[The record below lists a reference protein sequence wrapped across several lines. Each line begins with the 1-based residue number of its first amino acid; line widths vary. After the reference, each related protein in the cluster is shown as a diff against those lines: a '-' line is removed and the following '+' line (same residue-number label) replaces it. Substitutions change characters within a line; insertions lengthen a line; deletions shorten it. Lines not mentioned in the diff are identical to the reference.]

1 MTVTVSVM
9 TTTYNHAPYIGQ
21 AIESVLAQQTDFAW
35 EQVIGED
42 CSTDGTRAV
51 VQEYGRRYPDRIKPI
66 LRERNVGRRRNFLET
81 FSACQGQYIA
91 ILEGDDYWTSPH
103 KLQRQ
108 VDFLDANPD
117 CTICFHAVEARAE
130 SGVQPPKLV
139 RASRP
144 RYTLE
149 DLLEQNVIPT
159 CSVMFRNH
167 LFDRFPDW
175 YLQAPAGDW
184 PLHVLNLHHG
194 DAGYIDEVMAVYRVH
209 GGGVW
214 SPQATSDRRR
224 QILAILEL
232 FYHHLDPVY
241 RPKIEQSI
249 ARWHFKAL
257 NAMLIE
263 RDYRAAAAY
272 GWKLLVAPGVPR
284 TALLKNTAW
293 AVRSRRSSRGGV
305 GAQGKAAA

>member
-1 MTVTVSVM
+1 MTVKVSVM
-9 TTTYNHAPYIGQ
+9 TTTYNHEPYIGQ
-21 AIESVLAQQTDFAW
+21 AIESVLAQQSDLAW

-42 CSTDGTRAV
+42 CSTDGTRAI
-51 VQEYGRRYPDRIKPI
+51 VQEYARRYPDRIKPI
-66 LRERNVGRRRNFLET
+66 LRQRNVGRRQNFLEA
-81 FSACQGQYIA
+81 FGACQGQYIA
-91 ILEGDDYWTSPH
+91 ILEGDDYWTSPR

-108 VDFLDANPD
+108 VDFLDANLD
-117 CTICFHAVEARAE
+117 CALCFHAVEARDE
-130 SGVQPPKLV
+130 TGLQPPKLV
-139 RASRP
+139 RAARS
-144 RYTLE
+144 RYTLD

-214 SPQATSDRRR
+214 SPQAISQRRQ

-232 FYHHLDPVY
+232 FYRHLDPVH

-249 ARWHFKAL
+249 ARWHFKTL
-257 NAMLIE
+257 NALLIE
-263 RDYRAAAAY
+263 RDYRRAAAY
-272 GWKLLVAPGVPR
+272 GWKLLAKPGISR
-284 TALLKNTAW
+284 AALLKNSAW
-293 AVRSRRSSRGGV
+293 AVRSRRRARRNLETRAEPST
-305 GAQGKAAA
+305 